1 MTEINK
7 NNKKKSIPALIG
19 SELLLNIKTKW
30 IGFFIGLIAMALT
43 IVAMV
48 YYRDILPELYHGG
61 VIVAGIVGCALFV
74 VLSLSRPTS
83 QLAPI
88 ALMACD
94 ILCLGFYARGEGIID
109 YFSTQFF
116 SGFSFETLFSLPQ
129 SVWLSAICIVAAFV
143 VSSIA
148 VYVPQ
153 NRKTRAEKMAERRAQ
168 RAKKAA
174 KKAARA

>member
-74 VLSLSRPTS
+74 DVDPLVV
-83 QLAPI
+83 AG
-88 ALMACD
+88 D
-94 ILCLGFYARGEGIID
+94 VGEGVD
-109 YFSTQFF
+109 GVLVHRQPL
-116 SGFSFETLFSLPQ
+116 GGAELLADERLEL
-129 SVWLSAICIVAAFV
+129 VDAVDCAHV
-143 VSSIA
+143 VLL
-148 VYVPQ
+148 
-153 NRKTRAEKMAERRAQ
+153 
-168 RAKKAA
+168 
-174 KKAARA
+174 